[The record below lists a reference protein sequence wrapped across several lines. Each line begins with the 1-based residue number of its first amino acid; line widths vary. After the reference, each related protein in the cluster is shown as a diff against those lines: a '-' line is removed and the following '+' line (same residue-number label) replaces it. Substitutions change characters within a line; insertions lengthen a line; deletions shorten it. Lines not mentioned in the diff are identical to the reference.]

1 MISTFWVL
9 SRPKAVDI
17 LCHPLFWNSEMRL
30 SFLRDASDRVELED
44 RESQS
49 EILKA
54 LEGIGSVALNGS
66 KWDEKLES
74 AFLNDIGR
82 YRRYKYDSVR
92 DLLRVI
98 RNKLNHY
105 RELSEEIRGILGT
118 VPGGFDSYFSTRFP
132 KLLIEVYKV
141 VYKYCSEEESF
152 SKYFTGIH
160 V

>member
-1 MISTFWVL
+1 MISTFWLL
-9 SRPKAVDI
+9 SRPKAVDV
-17 LCHPLFWNSEMRL
+17 LHHPLFWNSEMRL

-54 LEGIGSVALNGS
+54 LEGIGSVALNG

-118 VPGGFDSYFSTRFP
+118 VPGGFDTYFSTRFP

-141 VYKYCSEEESF
+141 IRKYCLEEESF
-152 SKYFTGIH
+152 SKYFTSLH